1 MAKSLGD
8 FNMERSSSS
17 DLKNIAWTKKTPA
30 DPERTK
36 KKTSEKS
43 KNTSPTN
50 IVYADAD
57 EAVSEKKTFVISP
70 AADANRAR
78 GKNHDRRFENSSAS
92 NCKIQQGFKRP
103 SR

>member
-1 MAKSLGD
+1 MTKSLGD

-17 DLKNIAWTKKTPA
+17 DLKNIVWTKKTLV

-57 EAVSEKKTFVISP
+57 EVVSKKKTFVISP
-70 AADANRAR
+70 VRNMSRTR